1 MMNSGTYKYN
11 GDTGNS
17 DNRNSKKWYQKT
29 AWIIILLILFFPIGL
44 YLMWRYT
51 NWKKPA
57 KIIISAFFAFIV
69 YAFVTAPD
77 LESVKLQAD
86 TSTVYDINEQI
97 DIGKEVKPDS
107 YSLSSGTFKT
117 TGGEVKSSGDKV
129 FFTSD
134 KAGTFEVYV
143 DTSGIKSNT
152 LTFQIEDKAAIAK
165 EKADKEAKKLAKE
178 KAAAKKAKEDKIAE
192 EKKQAELEAKAQKK
206 AEEERLAAEAEAQKK
221 AEQEAAAKKAEEDR
235 IATEAAAQA
244 EQERIAAEQ
253 AQQQTEAQQPQE
265 DMVWISATGS
275 KYHSYSSCGNMNPDN
290 AYQMSQSEAEASGYG
305 RCMKCH

>member
-97 DIGKEVKPDS
+97 DIDKDVKPDS

-117 TGGEVKSSGDKV
+117 TGGEVKSSGDKI

-143 DTSGIKSNT
+143 ETSGIKSNT

-192 EKKQAELEAKAQKK
+192 EKKQAEAQKK

-305 RCMKCH
+305 RCKKCH